1 MAYNS
6 TRVMKNSKL
15 NIEELVERWLDGA
28 TTLDEERTLA
38 DYFEAGNVADNL
50 RWAEALFARNAQ
62 ARTTTPATPIVPT
75 KTTPGRRTL
84 RLALVATA
92 SVAAAM
98 ALGLFGVSHTQ
109 KQACAYI
116 NGQMVCDAAV
126 AMEYAAPVFERVGQ
140 SLQPLHKTRENL
152 SKVKTSTDK
161 ATAIIEK
168 YNVDKLLQ
176 L

>member
-1 MAYNS
+1 
-6 TRVMKNSKL
+6 MKDSKL
-15 NIEELVERWLDGA
+15 NIEELVEKWLDGN
-28 TTLDEERTLA
+28 TSLEEERTLA
-38 DYFEAGNVADNL
+38 DYFAAGEVADNL

-62 ARTTTPATPIVPT
+62 ARTATPATPIVP
-75 KTTPGRRTL
+75 PMASPRRRTL
-84 RLALVATA
+84 RLALVATV

>member
-1 MAYNS
+1 
-6 TRVMKNSKL
+6 MKDSKL
-15 NIEELVERWLDGA
+15 NIEELVEKWLDGN
-28 TTLDEERTLA
+28 TSLEEERTLA

-50 RWAEALFARNAQ
+50 RWAEALFARNTK
-62 ARTTTPATPIVPT
+62 ARTAIPAAPVAT
-75 KTTPGRRTL
+75 KVAEHTAPRRHTL

-109 KQACAYI
+109 KQSCAYI
-116 NGQMVCDAAV
+116 NGQMVCDASV

>member
-1 MAYNS
+1 
-6 TRVMKNSKL
+6 MKDSKL
-15 NIEELVERWLDGA
+15 NIEELVEKWLDGN
-28 TTLDEERTLA
+28 TSLEEERTLA
-38 DYFEAGNVADNL
+38 DYFAAGEVADNL

-62 ARTTTPATPIVPT
+62 ARTTTPATPIVPI
-75 KTTPGRRTL
+75 KTTSGRRTL

-109 KQACAYI
+109 QQACAYI

-126 AMEYAAPVFERVGQ
+126 AMEYAAPVFARLSQ

>member
-1 MAYNS
+1 
-6 TRVMKNSKL
+6 MKDSKL
-15 NIEELVERWLDGA
+15 NIEELVEKWLDGN
-28 TTLDEERTLA
+28 TSLKEERTLA
-38 DYFEAGNVADNL
+38 DYFAAGEVADNL
-50 RWAEALFARNAQ
+50 RWAEALFARNAK
-62 ARTTTPATPIVPT
+62 ARTATPIVPT

-109 KQACAYI
+109 KQSCAYI

>member
-1 MAYNS
+1 
-6 TRVMKNSKL
+6 MKDSKL
-15 NIEELVERWLDGA
+15 NIEELVEKWLDGN
-28 TTLDEERTLA
+28 TSLEEERTLA
-38 DYFEAGNVADNL
+38 DYFAAGEVADNL
-50 RWAEALFARNAQ
+50 RWAEALFARNAK
-62 ARTTTPATPIVPT
+62 ARTATPATPIVPI
-75 KTTPGRRTL
+75 KTTSGRRTL

-109 KQACAYI
+109 QQACAYI

-126 AMEYAAPVFERVGQ
+126 AMEYAAPVFARLSQ

>member
-1 MAYNS
+1 
-6 TRVMKNSKL
+6 MKDSKL
-15 NIEELVERWLDGA
+15 NIEELVEKWLDGN
-28 TTLDEERTLA
+28 TSLEEERTLA
-38 DYFEAGNVADNL
+38 DYFAAGEVADNL
-50 RWAEALFARNAQ
+50 RWAEALFARNVQ
-62 ARTTTPATPIVPT
+62 ARTTTPATPIVPI
-75 KTTPGRRTL
+75 KTTPGRHTL
-84 RLALVATA
+84 RLTLVATVSA
-92 SVAAAM
+92 AAAM
-98 ALGLFGVSHTQ
+98 ALGLFVVGSSQ

-126 AMEYAAPVFERVGQ
+126 AMEYAAPVFARLSQ

-152 SKVKTSTDK
+152 SKVKTSTDR